1 MHGTSVFRAYRDH
14 ADEALTIFL
23 TPASAR
29 GKWGGAEPFTPQDV
43 TLDGP
48 IAALTRATVKPS
60 VALKFWGQ
68 EPDDLPRHRRRS
80 ERHVQDRHR

>member
-1 MHGTSVFRAYRDH
+1 M
-14 ADEALTIFL
+14 TIFM

-29 GKWGGAEPFTPQDV
+29 GKWGGTEPFTPQDV

-48 IAALTRATVKPS
+48 IAAITRATVKPS

-68 EPDDLPRHRRRS
+68 EPDVSRAIGGRPRTSCSRS
-80 ERHVQDRHR
+80 ASAKCPGCSR